1 MSALVARWLALPP
14 NLRGI
19 LWVALSGL
27 LFALLNVFT
36 LIPAQHL
43 NPYVMAF
50 LRYFFGALFLLPVVF
65 RLGLYRSLHT
75 NRLGLHISRGAIH
88 TAGMMLWFVALP
100 LTTLAEITALGF
112 TGPIFVTIGA
122 ALFLAEDVR
131 LRRWIAVIVGFVGA
145 MIIIRPG
152 FGDDSSRRHLHPGL
166 DADLLGL
173 EPDLQGAGPHR
184 LGQHHRDLAEHR
196 DRDLRRALRDLVLAD
211 ADAGSTCCGSWR
223 PGLAGTL
230 GHICQQ
236 RGYQL
241 ADITLLQPIGFLSLI
256 WNTLLGY
263 FLFFQQPDVWTFVG
277 AAVIFASALYIS
289 HREAVRRAQI
299 KTADR
304 RPAPRPDDLDQPPVT
319 LMWRGT
325 AGPVWRRS
333 MMKSWPLGLRAI
345 ASVIAWSSTSSLS
358 EARSG
363 ARRSA
368 ASSWPRHM

>member
-1 MSALVARWLALPP
+1 MSPFVDRWLALSP

-27 LFALLNVFT
+27 VFALLNVFT

-43 NPYVMAF
+43 NPYVMSF
-50 LRYFFGALFLLPVVF
+50 LRYLFGAMFLVPVVM

-75 NRLGLHISRGAIH
+75 RRAPLHIARGAIH

-122 ALFLAEDVR
+122 ALFLREDVR
-131 LRRWIAVIVGFVGA
+131 LRRWLAVIVGFIGA

-152 FGDDSSRRHLHPGL
+152 FSSIHLGVICILVSTPIFSASNLISKGLARTDSANTIVIWQNIVIVACAAPFAIWFWQTPAWS
-166 DADLLGL
+166 DLLWFVAAGL
-173 EPDLQGAGPHR
+173 
-184 LGQHHRDLAEHR
+184 
-196 DRDLRRALRDLVLAD
+196 
-211 ADAGSTCCGSWR
+211 CG
-223 PGLAGTL
+223 TV

-263 FLFFQQPDVWTFVG
+263 FLFFQKPDVWTFVG
-277 AAVIFASALYIS
+277 AAVIFGSALYIS
-289 HREAVRRAQI
+289 HREAVRRAQ
-299 KTADR
+299 
-304 RPAPRPDDLDQPPVT
+304 V
-319 LMWRGT
+319 
-325 AGPVWRRS
+325 S
-333 MMKSWPLGLRAI
+333 
-345 ASVIAWSSTSSLS
+345 
-358 EARSG
+358 
-363 ARRSA
+363 SA
-368 ASSWPRHM
+368 AAQKAPQ

>member
-1 MSALVARWLALPP
+1 MSPIVDRWLALSP

-27 LFALLNVFT
+27 VFALLNVFT

-43 NPYVMAF
+43 NPYVMSF
-50 LRYFFGALFLLPVVF
+50 LRYLFGAMFLVPVVM

-75 NRLGLHISRGAIH
+75 RRAPLHIARGAIH

-122 ALFLAEDVR
+122 ALFLREDVR
-131 LRRWIAVIVGFVGA
+131 LRRWLAVIVGFIGA

-152 FGDDSSRRHLHPGL
+152 FSSIHLGVICILLSTPIFSASNLISKGLARTDSANTIVIWQNIVIVVCAAPF
-166 DADLLGL
+166 AIWFWQTPAWTDLLWFLAAGL
-173 EPDLQGAGPHR
+173 
-184 LGQHHRDLAEHR
+184 
-196 DRDLRRALRDLVLAD
+196 
-211 ADAGSTCCGSWR
+211 C
-223 PGLAGTL
+223 GTL

-263 FLFFQQPDVWTFVG
+263 FLFFQKPDVWTFVG
-277 AAVIFASALYIS
+277 AAVIFGSALYIS
-289 HREAVRRAQI
+289 HREAVRRGKVA
-299 KTADR
+299 
-304 RPAPRPDDLDQPPVT
+304 
-319 LMWRGT
+319 
-325 AGPVWRRS
+325 
-333 MMKSWPLGLRAI
+333 
-345 ASVIAWSSTSSLS
+345 
-358 EARSG
+358 
-363 ARRSA
+363 SA
-368 ASSWPRHM
+368 AAQKAPQ

>member
-19 LWVALSGL
+19 LWVAFSGV

-50 LRYFFGALFLLPVVF
+50 LRYFFGALFLVPFVM

-75 NRLGLHISRGAIH
+75 RRLPLHITRGAIH
-88 TAGMMLWFVALP
+88 TTGMMLWFVALP

-122 ALFLAEDVR
+122 ALFLSEKVR
-131 LRRWIAVIVGFVGA
+131 MRRWIAVIVGFIGA

-152 FGDDSSRRHLHPGL
+152 FGDIHLGVICILISTPIFSASNLISKALARTDSSTTIVIWQNIVIVICALPVAL
-166 DADLLGL
+166 WFWQTPTLVDIFWFLLA
-173 EPDLQGAGPHR
+173 GA
-184 LGQHHRDLAEHR
+184 
-196 DRDLRRALRDLVLAD
+196 
-211 ADAGSTCCGSWR
+211 
-223 PGLAGTL
+223 AGTL

-256 WNTLLGY
+256 WNTMLGY
-263 FLFFQQPDVWTFVG
+263 FLFFQKPDIWTFVG
-277 AAVIFASALYIS
+277 AAVIFGSALYIS

-299 KTADR
+299 KTANAKAN
-304 RPAPRPDDLDQPPVT
+304 P
-319 LMWRGT
+319 
-325 AGPVWRRS
+325 
-333 MMKSWPLGLRAI
+333 
-345 ASVIAWSSTSSLS
+345 
-358 EARSG
+358 EA
-363 ARRSA
+363 
-368 ASSWPRHM
+368 

>member
-1 MSALVARWLALPP
+1 MSSLIDRWLALAP

-19 LWVALSGL
+19 LWVALSGVV
-27 LFALLNVFT
+27 FALLNVFT

-50 LRYFFGALFLLPVVF
+50 LRYLFGALFLVPVV
-65 RLGLYRSLHT
+65 L
-75 NRLGLHISRGAIH
+75 RLGLHRSFHTARLGLHVTRGAIH

-131 LRRWIAVIVGFVGA
+131 LRRWIAVFVGFGGA

-152 FGDDSSRRHLHPGL
+152 FTDLHVGIICVLISTPIFSASNLISKALARTDSASTIVIWQNVIIVLCAAPF
-166 DADLLGL
+166 AIWFWQTPAWTDLLWFLAAGL
-173 EPDLQGAGPHR
+173 
-184 LGQHHRDLAEHR
+184 
-196 DRDLRRALRDLVLAD
+196 
-211 ADAGSTCCGSWR
+211 C
-223 PGLAGTL
+223 GTL

-263 FLFFQQPDVWTFVG
+263 FLFFQQPDAWTFVG
-277 AAVIFASALYIS
+277 AAVIFGSAMYIS

-299 KTADR
+299 KTAD
-304 RPAPRPDDLDQPPVT
+304 T
-319 LMWRGT
+319 K
-325 AGPVWRRS
+325 AGP
-333 MMKSWPLGLRAI
+333 
-345 ASVIAWSSTSSLS
+345 
-358 EARSG
+358 EA
-363 ARRSA
+363 
-368 ASSWPRHM
+368 

>member
-1 MSALVARWLALPP
+1 MSPFVDRWLALSP

-27 LFALLNVFT
+27 VFALLNVFT

-43 NPYVMAF
+43 NPYVMSF
-50 LRYFFGALFLLPVVF
+50 LRYLFGAMFLIPVVM

-75 NRLGLHISRGAIH
+75 RRAGLHVARGAIH

-122 ALFLAEDVR
+122 ALFLREDVR
-131 LRRWIAVIVGFVGA
+131 LRRWLAVIVGFIGA

-152 FGDDSSRRHLHPGL
+152 FSTIHLGVICILLSTPIFSASNLISKGLARTDSANTIVIWQNIVIVACAAPFAIWFWETPAWS
-166 DADLLGL
+166 DLLWFLAAGL
-173 EPDLQGAGPHR
+173 
-184 LGQHHRDLAEHR
+184 
-196 DRDLRRALRDLVLAD
+196 
-211 ADAGSTCCGSWR
+211 C
-223 PGLAGTL
+223 GTL

-277 AAVIFASALYIS
+277 AAVIFGSALYIS
-289 HREAVRRAQI
+289 HREAVRRAQV
-299 KTADR
+299 KSAGTQG
-304 RPAPRPDDLDQPPVT
+304 AP
-319 LMWRGT
+319 
-325 AGPVWRRS
+325 
-333 MMKSWPLGLRAI
+333 
-345 ASVIAWSSTSSLS
+345 
-358 EARSG
+358 
-363 ARRSA
+363 
-368 ASSWPRHM
+368 

>member
-1 MSALVARWLALPP
+1 VSALVARWLALPP

-19 LWVALSGL
+19 LWVAFSGV

-50 LRYFFGALFLLPVVF
+50 LRYFFGALFLVPLVM

-75 NRLGLHISRGAIH
+75 RRMPLHISRGAIH

-122 ALFLAEDVR
+122 ALFLSEKVR
-131 LRRWIAVIVGFVGA
+131 LRRWIAVMVGFIGA

-152 FGDDSSRRHLHPGL
+152 FSDIHIGVICILVSTPIFSASNLISKALARTDSATTIVIWQNIVIVVCAFPVALWFWQTPTL
-166 DADLLGL
+166 VDIFWFLLA
-173 EPDLQGAGPHR
+173 GA
-184 LGQHHRDLAEHR
+184 
-196 DRDLRRALRDLVLAD
+196 
-211 ADAGSTCCGSWR
+211 
-223 PGLAGTL
+223 AGTL

-256 WNTLLGY
+256 WNTILGY
-263 FLFFQQPDVWTFVG
+263 FLFFQKPDIWTFIG

-299 KTADR
+299 KTA
-304 RPAPRPDDLDQPPVT
+304 
-319 LMWRGT
+319 T
-325 AGPVWRRS
+325 AKANP
-333 MMKSWPLGLRAI
+333 
-345 ASVIAWSSTSSLS
+345 
-358 EARSG
+358 EA
-363 ARRSA
+363 
-368 ASSWPRHM
+368 

>member
-1 MSALVARWLALPP
+1 MSPLVERWLALSP

-27 LFALLNVFT
+27 VFALLNVFT

-43 NPYVMAF
+43 NPYVMSF
-50 LRYFFGALFLLPVVF
+50 LRYLFGALFLVPVVM

-75 NRLGLHISRGAIH
+75 RRAPLHIARGAIH

-122 ALFLAEDVR
+122 ALFLREDVR
-131 LRRWIAVIVGFVGA
+131 LRRWLAVIVGFIGA
-145 MIIIRPG
+145 MIIIQPG
-152 FGDDSSRRHLHPGL
+152 FGSIHLGVICILISTPIFSASNLISKGLARTDSASTIVIWQNIVIIVCAAPF
-166 DADLLGL
+166 AIWFWETPAWTDLLWFLAAGL
-173 EPDLQGAGPHR
+173 
-184 LGQHHRDLAEHR
+184 
-196 DRDLRRALRDLVLAD
+196 
-211 ADAGSTCCGSWR
+211 CG
-223 PGLAGTL
+223 TV

-263 FLFFQQPDVWTFVG
+263 FLFFQKPDAWTFVG

-289 HREAVRRAQI
+289 HREAVRRAQV
-299 KTADR
+299 K
-304 RPAPRPDDLDQPPVT
+304 
-319 LMWRGT
+319 
-325 AGPVWRRS
+325 
-333 MMKSWPLGLRAI
+333 
-345 ASVIAWSSTSSLS
+345 
-358 EARSG
+358 
-363 ARRSA
+363 SA
-368 ASSWPRHM
+368 AAQKAPQ

>member
-19 LWVALSGL
+19 LWVAFSGV

-50 LRYFFGALFLLPVVF
+50 LRYFFGALFLVPIVM

-75 NRLGLHISRGAIH
+75 RRLPLHITRGAIH
-88 TAGMMLWFVALP
+88 TTGMMLWFVALP

-122 ALFLAEDVR
+122 ALFLSEKVR
-131 LRRWIAVIVGFVGA
+131 LRRWMAVIVGFIGA

-152 FGDDSSRRHLHPGL
+152 FGDIHLGVICILISTPIFSASNLISKALARTDSSTTIVIWQNIVIVICALPFALWFWQTPAWGDVL
-166 DADLLGL
+166 WFLLA
-173 EPDLQGAGPHR
+173 GA
-184 LGQHHRDLAEHR
+184 
-196 DRDLRRALRDLVLAD
+196 
-211 ADAGSTCCGSWR
+211 
-223 PGLAGTL
+223 AGTL

-256 WNTLLGY
+256 WNTMLGY
-263 FLFFQQPDVWTFVG
+263 FLFFQKPDIWTFVG
-277 AAVIFASALYIS
+277 AAVIFGSALYIS

-299 KTADR
+299 KTA
-304 RPAPRPDDLDQPPVT
+304 
-319 LMWRGT
+319 GT
-325 AGPVWRRS
+325 QANP
-333 MMKSWPLGLRAI
+333 
-345 ASVIAWSSTSSLS
+345 
-358 EARSG
+358 EA
-363 ARRSA
+363 
-368 ASSWPRHM
+368 